1 MLRLL
6 AICCVLYSAHVNA
19 QSLRLWYDK
28 PAVEWEEAMPIGN
41 GRLGAMVFG
50 GTTLERLQLNEDSFW
65 AGSPH
70 DNNNPKGKEVLKE
83 VQQLIFEGKYAEAQS
98 LAAKG
103 LVATKVHG
111 MPYQP
116 VGDLMFRFQGHEQAE
131 EYRRELD
138 LQTAIV
144 RTTYSVNGVIYHRE
158 VFASI
163 PDQCIVIRLT
173 SCKQGALNFE

>member
-6 AICCVLYSAHVNA
+6 TIYCLLFSANVDA

-50 GTTLERLQLNEDSFW
+50 GTTLERFQLNEDSFW

-83 VQQLIFEGKYAEAQS
+83 VQQLIFDGKYAEAQA

-103 LVATKVHG
+103 FVATKVHG
-111 MPYQP
+111 MRSRTLLLYLLYP
-116 VGDLMFRFQGHEQAE
+116 GDRVTSLLTKVDWIRP
-131 EYRRELD
+131 
-138 LQTAIV
+138 
-144 RTTYSVNGVIYHRE
+144 S
-158 VFASI
+158 SI
-163 PDQCIVIRLT
+163 PAAACEASFRN
-173 SCKQGALNFE
+173 SAFRAYSRSA